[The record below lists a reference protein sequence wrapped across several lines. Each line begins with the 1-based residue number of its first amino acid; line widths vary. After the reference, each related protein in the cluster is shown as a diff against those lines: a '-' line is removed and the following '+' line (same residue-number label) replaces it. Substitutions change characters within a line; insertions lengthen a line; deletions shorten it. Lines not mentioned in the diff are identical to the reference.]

1 MRCCMDDYKT
11 IAIHDYC
18 GGTVDVIV
26 DAEDYDYLSQ
36 WSWQRSSPK
45 GYARRTIRKKGG
57 GYTTLYMHRLLLGS
71 IDEDAVVDHINGNT
85 LDNRK
90 TNLRVCTQ
98 SDNLANCHVTR
109 GSSGAIGVAPHY
121 GKYQARINRNKK
133 RIYLGRFNTI
143 SEARLA
149 IEKYDAEHSTAAI

>member
-1 MRCCMDDYKT
+1 
-11 IAIHDYC
+11 
-18 GGTVDVIV
+18 
-26 DAEDYDYLSQ
+26 
-36 WSWQRSSPK
+36 
-45 GYARRTIRKKGG
+45 
-57 GYTTLYMHRLLLGS
+57 MHRLLLGN

-90 TNLRVCTQ
+90 NNLRVCTQ
-98 SDNLANCHVTR
+98 SDNLANCHVIR
-109 GSSGAIGVAPHY
+109 GSSGAIGVTPHY

-149 IEKYDAEHSTAAI
+149 IEKYDAEHSIAAI